1 MGWWWLDITKLIL
14 IITEFKVVVEVG
26 FEKVLKIN
34 FHRWEAGSSGNKAI
48 SAFNLV
54 EVEAELGNKS

>member
-14 IITEFKVVVEVG
+14 IITEIKVVVEVG

-34 FHRWEAGSSGNKAI
+34 FHGWVAGSSGNKAN
-48 SAFNLV
+48 SAFNW
-54 EVEAELGNKS
+54 AES